1 MNATKIQVG
10 LSMLAD
16 ARLGEFDAS
25 ASILNKLLGNVV
37 ANPAE
42 PKYRQIRLS
51 NPKINQALSVR
62 GAKALLV
69 GAGFVEAGD
78 VMKMDE
84 AAPVDGAQAAIA
96 GLAAQAEERAAA
108 EEAAKAERLA
118 AVKEKENDDNE
129 ERKRMRDTIA
139 DDADMRKQPGWTA
152 KAAGVKG
159 GKAITGCSDVGI
171 GQNSGG

>member
-16 ARLGEFDAS
+16 ARSGEFDSS
-25 ASILNKLLGNVV
+25 ASILNRLLGNVV
-37 ANPAE
+37 ANPTE
-42 PKYRQIRLS
+42 PKFRQIRLS

-78 VMKMDE
+78 MMKMDD
-84 AAPVDGAQAAIA
+84 AAPVDGAEAAIA
-96 GLAAQAEERAAA
+96 GLAAQAKERAAA

-118 AVKEKENDDNE
+118 AVKEKENEENE
-129 ERKRMRDTIA
+129 ERAHARYHCR
-139 DDADMRKQPGWTA
+139 
-152 KAAGVKG
+152 
-159 GKAITGCSDVGI
+159 
-171 GQNSGG
+171 